1 LSVDSEPRIVYCHC
15 AYAQVVPPEVKQH
28 VLRQLT
34 DADVSF
40 EAVADL
46 CEMAARR
53 DPSIA
58 RIAAGG
64 PVRLAAC
71 YPRAVKWLF
80 ASAGSPLP
88 EEGVEIINMRTASG
102 QEAAAALLGGAPA
115 PETPE
120 VAR

>member
-1 LSVDSEPRIVYCHC
+1 MSAAFRIVYCHC
-15 AYAQVVPPEVKQH
+15 AYAQVVPAEVKAH
-28 VLRQLT
+28 VLEQLT
-34 DADVSF
+34 AGDTPF

-46 CEMAARR
+46 CEMAARG
-53 DPSIA
+53 DACVP

-88 EEGVEIINMRTASG
+88 EHGVEIVNMRTLSG
-102 QEAAAALLGGAPA
+102 PDAARSLLGEATAPEAA
-115 PETPE
+115 E
-120 VAR
+120 